1 MALNEREL
9 EILKMI
15 KDGLNSDLPMMSFGT
30 DKYFSEEFLKENEG
44 VTFMEAPLNEPLVVV
59 SSRLTPFYYENGI
72 ASCALG
78 SVIVKESDSQV
89 NFIDAYDWL
98 KIHGFK
104 TREVIVGKYEVKDDP
119 IGEVLRLKD
128 VKIPD
133 IY

>member
-1 MALNEREL
+1 M
-9 EILKMI
+9 
-15 KDGLNSDLPMMSFGT
+15 
-30 DKYFSEEFLKENEG
+30 
-44 VTFMEAPLNEPLVVV
+44 
-59 SSRLTPFYYENGI
+59 
-72 ASCALG
+72 
-78 SVIVKESDSQV
+78 KESDSQV